1 MEGYMPV
8 KWSCPGLHYGS
19 VIQYIPEDLVDVEPR
34 TSVGVH
40 VVAQLKVKGTME
52 SESSAAWGSS
62 PTGHKD
68 LPKKTVVLVG
78 SSMG

>member
-1 MEGYMPV
+1 MMEGYMPV

-52 SESSAAWGSS
+52 SESSAA
-62 PTGHKD
+62 
-68 LPKKTVVLVG
+68 
-78 SSMG
+78 

>member
-1 MEGYMPV
+1 MPV

-52 SESSAAWGSS
+52 SESSAA
-62 PTGHKD
+62 
-68 LPKKTVVLVG
+68 
-78 SSMG
+78 